1 MTSTETISLHELQL
15 APDRTLD
22 DEHNDRQSQLD
33 KKRVLALVGSALSQ
47 LPIWG
52 ESRTTCVILF
62 SHLQV
67 LQ

>member
-1 MTSTETISLHELQL
+1 MISLHELQL
-15 APDRTLD
+15 APNRTFD
-22 DEHNDRQSQLD
+22 DEHNDRQRELD

-52 ESRTTCVILF
+52 ESRTTCIILF